1 MALKAEAA
9 ACNDGMVL
17 IGIMSLARK
26 LDLMYI
32 AQYTIDIIGS
42 VLGLQLTII
51 FNRDYF
57 A

>member
-42 VLGLQLTII
+42 VLGL
-51 FNRDYF
+51 
-57 A
+57 